1 MDGAEEV
8 AKQIEAIIGEQ
19 PERAARL
26 FEVFIAAC
34 HEKAEEIDD
43 SGGSFGLLIDDLFH
57 GWIKARQAAGA
68 YPDETADSLLSWME
82 DDPYGFCYDL
92 DREAAKVLD
101 KRGLEAFARRI
112 RSKFESAL
120 ANKKKDRLS
129 EQAARKWGGAL
140 KNLLAA
146 QGRVEEY
153 LTLCLQTDLRAEDCK
168 AIAEM
173 YQGRRRPE
181 EVLAWVEHGL
191 ELASSDKW
199 SMDGHDLQELKR
211 ASLAKL
217 GRAADALESA
227 WSEFLEEPSLFTYRE
242 LVRYVPAQEKTAW
255 HNKAMEASEQGD
267 LGSHIE
273 LCLEKKE
280 INRLVSRLHRT
291 TDDELEGLSHFTTG
305 PLARKLHRSH
315 PDVAARVY
323 RALSLRI
330 INAGKSKYYDTA
342 LENLKLAKKCYAKGG
357 LDTDW
362 EALVAQVRER
372 HARKRGFM
380 AGFEEIVAGKT
391 KKAAPSF
398 LERARAR
405 SRFRK
410 SP

>member
-34 HEKAEEIDD
+34 HEKAEELDD

-68 YPDETADSLLSWME
+68 DPDETADSLLSWME

-120 ANKKKDRLS
+120 A
-129 EQAARKWGGAL
+129 
-140 KNLLAA
+140 
-146 QGRVEEY
+146 
-153 LTLCLQTDLRAEDCK
+153 
-168 AIAEM
+168 
-173 YQGRRRPE
+173 
-181 EVLAWVEHGL
+181 
-191 ELASSDKW
+191 
-199 SMDGHDLQELKR
+199 
-211 ASLAKL
+211 KL

-227 WSEFLEEPSLFTYRE
+227 WSEFLE
-242 LVRYVPAQEKTAW
+242 
-255 HNKAMEASEQGD
+255 
-267 LGSHIE
+267 
-273 LCLEKKE
+273 
-280 INRLVSRLHRT
+280 
-291 TDDELEGLSHFTTG
+291 EGLSHFTTG

-330 INAGKSKYYDTA
+330 INAGKSKYYDAA
-342 LENLKLAKKCYAKGG
+342 LGNLKLVKKCYAKGG

-362 EALVAQVRER
+362 EALVAKVRER